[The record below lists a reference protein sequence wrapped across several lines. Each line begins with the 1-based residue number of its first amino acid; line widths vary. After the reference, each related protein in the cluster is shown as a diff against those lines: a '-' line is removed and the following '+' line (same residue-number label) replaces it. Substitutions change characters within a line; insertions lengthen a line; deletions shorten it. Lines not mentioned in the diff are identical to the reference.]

1 MEILGQFNKMFAKL
15 LEMTNKQVE
24 KYSTIG
30 LFTENLNFKQR
41 D

>member
-1 MEILGQFNKMFAKL
+1 MEKLGQFNKMFAKL
-15 LEMTNKQVE
+15 KEMTNKQVE
-24 KYSTIG
+24 KYSG